1 MSHIY
6 KGTMLYI
13 YDEQM
18 IYRLASSISSEQYSN
33 VFFFVKYVD
42 KYFGK
47 LMKITAWLTRNL
59 RHTVVQNSQKMAFS
73 DALCSEVYC

>member
-1 MSHIY
+1 M
-6 KGTMLYI
+6 
-13 YDEQM
+13 
-18 IYRLASSISSEQYSN
+18 YRLASFMRSEQYSG
-33 VFFFVKYVD
+33 VIFLVKYVD

-47 LMKITAWLTRNL
+47 LLKITAWLTRNL